1 MDRPPRLPPPA
12 GALFS
17 GEGRPERP
25 LPPPHSSSSFSK
37 TNPYDEASSS
47 SIPLPTLSYP
57 NEGPSRVQFSDPS
70 PPPDSSRN
78 FLQPSH
84 DAPGGGFSAGA
95 VARKRSL
102 VRPDRARLDEN
113 DRLWNYR
120 NHAAAMEAEGRG
132 VAAVSRTGHY
142 ATAGLSHDPAFQDV
156 TNLRRGRSILAREEG
171 EANETGL
178 SMFKRG
184 ATLRRPTNRKGTTA
198 MAGGAYEKGQAA
210 KAKAKREPLGPWM
223 IFCLALTVCCPSPLL
238 KCFGE
243 FATEGSK
250 RARSGRANGECM
262 QAYERRNG
270 RAPGARRWASSPSS
284 DSAWPPSDTSRSAS
298 PSQSAARPRTATS
311 RARSAPDP

>member
-1 MDRPPRLPPPA
+1 M
-12 GALFS
+12 
-17 GEGRPERP
+17 
-25 LPPPHSSSSFSK
+25 
-37 TNPYDEASSS
+37 
-47 SIPLPTLSYP
+47 PLPTLSYP
-57 NEGPSRVQFSDPS
+57 NESSTRVQFSDPS
-70 PPPDSSRN
+70 SRN
-78 FLQPSH
+78 FPLPNH
-84 DAPGGGFSAGA
+84 DGGFSAGA

-132 VAAVSRTGHY
+132 VAGVSRTGHY
-142 ATAGLSHDPAFQDV
+142 ATAGLSHDPAFQDA
-156 TNLRRGRSILAREEG
+156 TNLRRGKSILAREEG

-223 IFCLALTVCCPSPLL
+223 IFCLGLTICCPSPLL

-243 FATEGSK
+243 SGRGME
-250 RARSGRANGECM
+250 RARHGKADGEIAGLRTKERQSAWREKMGLLAVIALSMAAVGYLTFGFTKSVCGTPANRYKSGEISTGSMIFHGYNYALDTFQHPAAAGIEGGSNPLYKIGRAHV
-262 QAYERRNG
+262 
-270 RAPGARRWASSPSS
+270 
-284 DSAWPPSDTSRSAS
+284 
-298 PSQSAARPRTATS
+298 
-311 RARSAPDP
+311 